1 MKNRVNARIAVT
13 LVAVL
18 ALVVA
23 SCSSD
28 EDTPAPTAA
37 PTAAPV
43 TAAPTTVAPFD
54 IIGAV
59 DAYASAIPA
68 GFNAVGD
75 ITAFKD
81 AVAASGALLVD
92 VREVGEYAE
101 GHIEGAINIPL
112 RTLADNLNKIPSDRQ
127 VFVYCKSGY
136 RASMALSS
144 LGMLGYDNVL
154 AFSPG
159 WNGWTAAGEP
169 VSTVTPA
176 AEMYTVPDIP
186 AELLAAVS
194 GFLSTIPQGWLS
206 AGDVTAVKD
215 AIGAGAAVLD
225 VRTAAEY
232 SEGHIP
238 NAVNVPLR
246 ELGARYD
253 EIPTGTSLIS
263 YCKSGWRQGMSV
275 PILHVL
281 GISTAKGF
289 TGSWKAWTEAAEPV
303 ETT

>member
-1 MKNRVNARIAVT
+1 MKNRVYARIAVT
-13 LVAVL
+13 LIAVL

-37 PTAAPV
+37 PV

-54 IIGAV
+54 IIAAV

-68 GFNAVGD
+68 GFYAVGD

-144 LGMLGYDNVL
+144 LGMLGYDNIL
-154 AFSPG
+154 AFPPG

-169 VSTVTPA
+169 VSMTVPT
-176 AEMYTVPDIP
+176 AETFTVPDIP
-186 AELLAAVS
+186 TELLAAVS

-215 AIGAGAAVLD
+215 AIGAGAALLD

-232 SEGHIP
+232 AEGHIP

-246 ELGARYD
+246 EIGARYN

-275 PILHVL
+275 PMLHVL
-281 GISTAKGF
+281 GVSTAKGF